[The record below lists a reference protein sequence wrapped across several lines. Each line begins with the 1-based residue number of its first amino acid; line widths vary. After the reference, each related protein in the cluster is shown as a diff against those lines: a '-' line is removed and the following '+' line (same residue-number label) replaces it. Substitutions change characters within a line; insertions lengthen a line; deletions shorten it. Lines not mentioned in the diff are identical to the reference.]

1 MSVLWWTVLGLLAW
15 RLVAWSRR
23 RRWHQPHPG
32 DEPLRRRP
40 RRAHRLGDRRRRR
53 AAESE
58 ARALVTRLA
67 TNDPGEGLDLAAGI
81 VLRAGEIAWLRAS
94 ARLSVWVSEAIWV
107 TSSRSSWLGRRAQSV
122 GAPRVR
128 AGWRD
133 EGSVEWLVTSARL
146 AGRLP
151 RTGEVLS
158 IPWASV
164 AGLEVDLPGG
174 QVRIQTANGWR
185 CVLSGPGVAPIA
197 VAGVAACHGVAA
209 LIAHPALAGL
219 RDPALSRDPA
229 STRRPEPLALGSGEQ
244 GAARP
249 PRWTG
254 RCGQLGG

>member
-53 AAESE
+53 AAELE
-58 ARALVTRLA
+58 ARALATRFA
-67 TNDPGEGLDLAAGI
+67 TNDPGQGLDLAAGL
-81 VLRAGEIAWLRAS
+81 VLRAGEVAWLRAP
-94 ARLSVWVSEAIWV
+94 ARLLVWVSEGIWV
-107 TSSRSSWLGRRAQSV
+107 TSSRSSWLGRRGQSV
-122 GAPRVR
+122 SSSRVR

-151 RTGEVLS
+151 RSGELLS
-158 IPWASV
+158 VPWVSV
-164 AGLEVDLPGG
+164 AGLEVDLVGG

-185 CVLSGPGVAPIA
+185 CVLIGPGVAPIA

-209 LIAHPALAGL
+209 LGEHPGLAPLRDLARSAPRARRPQALAL
-219 RDPALSRDPA
+219 PP
-229 STRRPEPLALGSGEQ
+229 GEQ
-244 GAARP
+244 GPCWP
-249 PRWTG
+249 PRESS
-254 RCGQLGG
+254 R